1 MLDRIIAYH
10 CAPALAGIKPAN
22 IFSCL
27 RKDYPDA
34 EFEIERL
41 NKQLNKTGIYFDVLC
56 SCEKRVMVMMYRKN
70 RLEEYITSDSIKKLL
85 TDFGYPE
92 NTDIRGYIEYLKK
105 RIGVCMEFPHE
116 IGAFLGYPANDI
128 YGFISKSAECLYTG
142 YWKVYDDV
150 EGSKQRFNRYDR
162 CRRAVMKRINS
173 GFTIVTLFGRNVI
186 SAHNIANTRQM

>member
-41 NKQLNKTGIYFDVLC
+41 NKQLNNIGIYFDVLC

-70 RLEEYITSDSIKKLL
+70 RLEEYINSSSIRKLL

-92 NTDIRGYIEYLKK
+92 NADIRGYIEYLKK
-105 RIGVCMEFPHE
+105 RIGICMEFPHE
-116 IGAFLGYPANDI
+116 IGAFLGYPINDI

-150 EGSKQRFNRYDR
+150 EGSKRCFSRYDR
-162 CRRAVMKRINS
+162 CRRAVMKRIDS
-173 GFTIVTLFGRNVI
+173 GFTIVTLFGGNADI
-186 SAHNIANTRQM
+186 CA